1 QTRATADRLSQRAG
15 EAGAGLQDTI
25 ADAGANVRDA
35 ASSAYDAAAER
46 TRQGAD
52 AFSRNARM
60 MRDNLASSRQSL
72 LGFLQEQPLGLAGS
86 GLAIGGLLGAAL
98 PSSEMEDQLMGDA
111 SDAAKSQAQS
121 FAEEQVDKGKDVAQ
135 QAWDAVKPHG
145 DEQGDAGGRT

>member
-1 QTRATADRLSQRAG
+1 GGGGGAGLGRRAG

-60 MRDNLASSRQSL
+60 MRDNLASSGQSL
-72 LGFLQEQPLGLAGS
+72 LGFLQQQPLVLAGI
-86 GLAIGGLLGAAL
+86 GLAIGGVLRAGQPRPPQEEHLLC
-98 PSSEMEDQLMGDA
+98 
-111 SDAAKSQAQS
+111 
-121 FAEEQVDKGKDVAQ
+121 
-135 QAWDAVKPHG
+135 
-145 DEQGDAGGRT
+145 